1 MNLTFIATIIS
12 AVAGFGLAWQLQGHQ
27 ITKLTLE
34 QANERISIQ
43 RATRA
48 VVERNTGAVIK
59 AQNNATARVSVL
71 RRESDAVRVSAD
83 SLRDDLD
90 VTRRAATSTI
100 DACNQHSLTITKL
113 LVASADVN
121 RQLAAAAD
129 GHASDVRTF
138 LEAWPK

>member
-1 MNLTFIATIIS
+1 MSFTLITSTVA

-27 ITKLTLE
+27 ITKLELTHAEQRISQQRAARATLE
-34 QANERISIQ
+34 R
-43 RATRA
+43 T
-48 VVERNTGAVIK
+48 TGAVIQ
-59 AQNNATARVSVL
+59 AQNNAAARVSVL

-83 SLRDDLD
+83 GLRDDLD

-113 LVASADVN
+113 LVASADAN

-129 GHASDVRTF
+129 GHASDVKT
-138 LEAWPK
+138 LVEAWPK